1 MNFSPKCNR
10 SSLRSQCC
18 EMRLFLQFSNTVW
31 LEYISYALKS
41 SRPMTK
47 LCILAIPWSFFI
59 CLNIFIMVANLG
71 SVWRN
76 PTLSKAWNGSFWKN
90 GSMKSWTL
98 SYLEKLGNFDQ
109 FIIVIRC
116 FVFQQIENNIRI
128 ISGSWINHLF
138 SQTQPLIHYWIIMQ
152 PNGQFGILIHGN
164 SRTLRQIRSNEVG
177 ARIIHFRS
185 KTRTHR
191 CRTWRTWIKNG
202 SFPKMDHFENWKVE
216 RTFSRTST
224 RCKSTQFEPKSCV
237 RIAITNLGSYG
248 FFVFFRLRIW
258 GFSWSFGRTLATF
271 LRTVAWTGRSWTF
284 SIIVLVIP
292 IIQLGDQIRQ
302 LFGQFVFRQ
311 LSCMLNFMFLTSMRL
326 KGILKKRYNITT
338 LHRENFSR
346 HSIVHVWVL
355 KEKGSAWRPWKQSLE
370 SNLV

>member
-1 MNFSPKCNR
+1 
-10 SSLRSQCC
+10 
-18 EMRLFLQFSNTVW
+18 
-31 LEYISYALKS
+31 
-41 SRPMTK
+41 MTK

-90 GSMKSWTL
+90 GSMKKWTL

-128 ISGSWINHLF
+128 ISSSWINHLF

-177 ARIIHFRS
+177 ARVIHFRS

-202 SFPKMDHFENWKVE
+202 SIPKMDHFEKWNEPFLELRPDVNPPNLSLKVVSE
-216 RTFSRTST
+216 LASRTSEVMD
-224 RCKSTQFEPKSCV
+224 F
-237 RIAITNLGSYG
+237 L
-248 FFVFFRLRIW
+248 
-258 GFSWSFGRTLATF
+258 SF
-271 LRTVAWTGRSWTF
+271 
-284 SIIVLVIP
+284 
-292 IIQLGDQIRQ
+292 
-302 LFGQFVFRQ
+302 
-311 LSCMLNFMFLTSMRL
+311 
-326 KGILKKRYNITT
+326 
-338 LHRENFSR
+338 
-346 HSIVHVWVL
+346 
-355 KEKGSAWRPWKQSLE
+355 SAWEVEDSPEVLGEPWPLFCELLPELEDPEPLVSLFPLFNLEIKLGNCLANSSSDNWAACWTSCSWLRWDWRE
-370 SNLV
+370 S